1 MLNLSNNNNKSQI
14 KIRLKKGS
22 WEIEVECPEDKIDE
36 VIPKLLASLPMG
48 SAQDDRAAISRGI
61 TCKTL
66 LEQLW
71 KEGWF
76 LQDRT
81 LYDVDEELGRRG
93 YHYDKSAVSHS
104 LTDLTREGVLTRV
117 GMPRS
122 YRYLQKKPPTP

>member
-14 KIRLKKGS
+14 RIRLKKGS

-36 VIPKLLASLPMG
+36 VIPKLLASLPVG
-48 SAQDDRAAISRGI
+48 GVQEDRTAASRGL
-61 TCKTL
+61 TCKAL

-71 KEGWF
+71 NESWF

-81 LYDVDEELGRRG
+81 LYDADEELGRRG

-104 LTDLTREGVLTRV
+104 LTDLVREGILSRV
-117 GMPRS
+117 GTPRS
-122 YRYLQKKPPTP
+122 YRYLQKKPPVK